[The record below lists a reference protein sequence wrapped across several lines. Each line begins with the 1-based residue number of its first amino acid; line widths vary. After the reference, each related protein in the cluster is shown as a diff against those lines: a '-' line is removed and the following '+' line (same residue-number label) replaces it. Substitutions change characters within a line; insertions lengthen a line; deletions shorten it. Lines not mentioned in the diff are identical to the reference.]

1 MTLLYGRNWSRKQ
14 LLSYVG
20 DLTQLA
26 GWRLAEL
33 SDGVERGNRV
43 AEFRSGSG
51 LSFNVMLDRGM
62 DIGWAEYCGVPFS
75 WISMVGFG
83 APSFFEP
90 EGTGWLRTFGGGLL
104 VGCGLTYLGS
114 PGVDEGEEMGLHG
127 RLSVTPASHV
137 QFGEDWVDDECT
149 FWINGQVRQARV
161 FGENLLLKREI
172 TVGLGGSK
180 MSLHDSVENLADSS
194 SPLMI
199 LYHINLG
206 FPMLNESCYL
216 EAEPHTLSARDED
229 ADRGLENWHHFQKP
243 TIGYREQV
251 FYHDLP
257 ANLDG
262 WAHISLVNPDLGMK
276 LILGYEKAGL
286 PNLNQWKMMG
296 NNTYVLG
303 LEPANC
309 LVEGRQK
316 ERERG
321 TLQFIKPGEKK
332 DFRVEI
338 SVMKQ

>member
-1 MTLLYGRNWSRKQ
+1 VTALYGRNWSRKQ
-14 LLSYVG
+14 LLSYMG
-20 DLTQLA
+20 DLSQIA

-33 SDGVERGNRV
+33 SDGVERGNRI

-51 LSFNVMLDRGM
+51 LNFSVMLDRGM
-62 DIGWAEYCGVPFS
+62 DIGAAEYCGVPFS
-75 WISMVGFG
+75 WISMAGFS

-90 EGTGWLRTFGGGLL
+90 EGLGWLRTFGGGLL
-104 VGCGLTYLGS
+104 AGCGLTYLGS
-114 PGVDEGEEMGLHG
+114 PGEDEGEILGLHG

-137 QFGEDWVDDECT
+137 QFGEDWVNDDCT
-149 FWINGQVRQARV
+149 FWLRGQVKLARV

-172 TVGLGGSK
+172 AVGLGGTK
-180 MSLHDSVENLADSS
+180 ISLHDQVENLSDSS
-194 SPLMI
+194 TPLMI

-206 FPMLNESCYL
+206 FPMLNESSYL
-216 EAEPHTLSARDED
+216 EAEPHTIKPRDED
-229 ADRGLENWHHFQKP
+229 AKPGMDQWHHFQTP
-243 TIGYREQV
+243 TTGYREQV

-257 ANLDG
+257 AATQG
-262 WAHISLVNPDLGMK
+262 WAQISLVNPDLGMK
-276 LILGYEKAGL
+276 LSVRYEKAGL
-286 PNLNQWKMMG
+286 PNLIQWKMMG

-321 TLQFIKPGEKK
+321 TLQFIQPSEKK

-338 SVMKQ
+338 SIVKK